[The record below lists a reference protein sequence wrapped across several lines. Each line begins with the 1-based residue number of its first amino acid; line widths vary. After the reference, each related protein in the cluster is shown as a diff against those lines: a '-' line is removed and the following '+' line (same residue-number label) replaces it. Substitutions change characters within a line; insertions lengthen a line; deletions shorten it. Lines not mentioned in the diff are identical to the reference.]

1 MDGKKFNKLLGW
13 SLVVGSIVVMALLYM
28 MAPTNREAKV
38 GFAHDAQ
45 VTRDYLAG
53 KPISGDE
60 AWWIRELSF
69 HPYVKHIAM
78 ELNMSDKDLTQKLMG
93 SNYTITI
100 KPMSNSPAPT
110 R

>member
-13 SLVVGSIVVMALLYM
+13 SLVVGIIVVIALLYM

-78 ELNMSDKDLTQKLMG
+78 ELNMSDRDLLLKITSDK
-93 SNYTITI
+93 YTITI
-100 KPMSNSPAPT
+100 KQVVNSPTPAQ
-110 R
+110 